1 MTAQE
6 FIFNVPLYQK
16 VVIKEKDDFLAQ
28 IYDYRNYVFEGY
40 NPIRQK
46 DSSFWLK
53 RGLCD
58 DSKGDWSSTFI
69 NETGVRLILLVCK
82 RYEDNLSIYVYWDAE
97 EKSIMKIGQYPSV
110 ADIHIG
116 QIKQYDKVL
125 SKEKL
130 KEFTRAIGLAAN
142 GVGVGSFVY
151 LRRIFESL
159 IFEIAEKAIRE
170 GVVVKSDF
178 EKSRMDEKIE
188 LLKNHL
194 PKFLVDNKSIYK
206 ILSSGIHELS
216 ENDCLAYFDVMR
228 VSIELILDER
238 LEVLEKETKAQKAK
252 EALSAIVSSIK
263 KQNDKQKD

>member
-6 FIFNVPLYQK
+6 FIFNAPLYQK
-16 VVIKEKDDFLAQ
+16 IVIKEEDFLRQ
-28 IYDYRNYVFEGY
+28 IKGSGDYIFEGY
-40 NPIRQK
+40 NPTRQK
-46 DSSFWLK
+46 ESSFCLK
-53 RGLCD
+53 RGLCNYSD
-58 DSKGDWSSTFI
+58 DGDWSAHLI
-69 NETGVRLILLVCK
+69 YETGARKLLLECK
-82 RYEDNLSIYVYWDAE
+82 RYTDRLSIYVYWDAE

-116 QIKQYDKVL
+116 QIKKYDKVL

-130 KEFTRAIGLAAN
+130 KEFARAIGLAAN

-159 IFEIAEKAIRE
+159 IFEIAEKSIRE
-170 GVVVKSDF
+170 GVVAKSDF

-188 LLKNHL
+188 QLKNHL
-194 PKFLVDNKSIYK
+194 PQFLVDNKSIYK
-206 ILSSGIHELS
+206 ILSVGIHGLS

-238 LEVLEKETKAQKAK
+238 LEELEKETKAKKAK
-252 EALSAIVSSIK
+252 EALSLIVSSIK
-263 KQNDKQKD
+263 KQNDKQQD